1 MENQIAQCSHGNQ
14 IRDFLH
20 VEDVASAFV
29 ALLESDVQ
37 GAVNIASGKP
47 LALKEVIYK
56 IAQKIGGVDRIQ
68 LGVIPSPADEP
79 QTLTADVR
87 RLTEEVKWQPE
98 YDIDSGLEQT
108 IEWWK
113 KHLND

>member
-1 MENQIAQCSHGNQ
+1 MLTA
-14 IRDFLH
+14 
-20 VEDVASAFV
+20 
-29 ALLESDVQ
+29 
-37 GAVNIASGKP
+37 
-47 LALKEVIYK
+47 
-56 IAQKIGGVDRIQ
+56 Q

-87 RLTEEVKWQPE
+87 RLFEEVKWQPE

-108 IEWWK
+108 IEWWR